1 MNSTTKTKIRNP
13 MSLNINNKSSL
24 VNNSNEEFSY
34 FTLNKKVFNE
44 LILIPRPKNTLF
56 QIMVHLACKVTY
68 KNGLVGVHSEIHKT
82 GLAKELGINDG
93 HITRY
98 LKQLE
103 DLNFIKLFNTTP
115 LVLQVLEVP
124 QAPVFND
131 IKGVLLYVHMN
142 PQQFNFH
149 RNLNRKTAF
158 FETFKKYNSQIL
170 VEKIKN
176 AEVPEDHPSNPT
188 IEEIEDIFGF
198 KK

>member
-1 MNSTTKTKIRNP
+1 MNFTTKTKIRNP

-24 VNNSNEEFSY
+24 VNNSNEEFNY

-68 KNGLVGVHSEIHKT
+68 KNGLVGVHSDIHKT

-103 DLNFIKLFNTTP
+103 ELNFIKVFNTTP

-131 IKGVLLYVHMN
+131 IKGLLLYVHMN

-149 RNLNRKTAF
+149 RNLSRKTAF
-158 FETFKKYNSQIL
+158 FETFKEYNSQIL
-170 VEKIKN
+170 VDKIKN
-176 AEVPEDHPSNPT
+176 AEVPEDHPSNLT

>member
-1 MNSTTKTKIRNP
+1 

-24 VNNSNEEFSY
+24 VNNFNEEFNY

-82 GLAKELGINDG
+82 GLAKELGINKGD
-93 HITRY
+93 ISKY
-98 LKQLE
+98 LNQLE
-103 DLNFIKLFNTTP
+103 ELKFIKIFNAIP

-124 QAPVFND
+124 QAPNFND
-131 IKGVLLYVHMN
+131 IKAVLLYIHIN

-149 RNLNRKTAF
+149 RNLKRKTVF
-158 FETFKKYNSQIL
+158 FETFKEYSSQIL

-176 AEVPEDHPSNPT
+176 AQVPEDHPSNPT
-188 IEEIEDIFGF
+188 TDEIEDIFGF
-198 KK
+198 KQ

>member
-44 LILIPRPKNTLF
+44 LILISRPKNTLF

-103 DLNFIKLFNTTP
+103 ELNFIKVFNTTP

-131 IKGVLLYVHMN
+131 IKGLLLYVHMN

-149 RNLNRKTAF
+149 RNLSRKTAF
-158 FETFKKYNSQIL
+158 FETFKEYNSQIL
-170 VEKIKN
+170 VDKIKN

>member
-1 MNSTTKTKIRNP
+1 MTAWALFCHDFDLSKGI
-13 MSLNINNKSSL
+13 NILSEKCPVVLDHYN
-24 VNNSNEEFSY
+24 

-68 KNGLVGVHSEIHKT
+68 KNGLVGVHSEIHKS
-82 GLAKELGINDG
+82 GLAKELGIDKSDISG
-93 HITRY
+93 Y

-103 DLNFIKLFNTTP
+103 DLKFIKVFNTTP

-124 QAPVFND
+124 QAPIFND
-131 IKGVLLYVHMN
+131 IKGVLFYVHMN

-149 RNLNRKTAF
+149 RNLKRKAAF
-158 FETFKKYNSQIL
+158 FETFKEYNSQIL
-170 VEKIKN
+170 VEKMKK

-198 KK
+198 KQ

>member
-1 MNSTTKTKIRNP
+1 
-13 MSLNINNKSSL
+13 MSLNIINNKSN
-24 VNNSNEEFSY
+24 VNNQEKELDY
-34 FTLNKKVFNE
+34 FTLNKKVYQE
-44 LILIPRPKNTLF
+44 LILISRPKVVLF

-103 DLNFIKLFNTTP
+103 ELNFIKIFNTTP

-124 QAPVFND
+124 QAPIFND
-131 IKGVLLYVHMN
+131 IKAVLLYIHIN

-149 RNLNRKTAF
+149 RNMKRKTAF
-158 FETFKKYNSQIL
+158 FETFKEYNSQIL
-170 VEKIKN
+170 VEKIKKSI
-176 AEVPEDHPSNPT
+176 VPDNHPSNPT
-188 IEEIEDIFGF
+188 PEELNDIFGF
-198 KK
+198 ND

>member
-24 VNNSNEEFSY
+24 VNNSNEEFNY

-103 DLNFIKLFNTTP
+103 ELNFIKVFNTTP

-124 QAPVFND
+124 QAPIFND

-188 IEEIEDIFGF
+188 NEEIEDIFGF

>member
-24 VNNSNEEFSY
+24 VNNSNEEFNY

-103 DLNFIKLFNTTP
+103 ELNFIKVFNTTP

-124 QAPVFND
+124 QAPIFND

-158 FETFKKYNSQIL
+158 FETFKEYNSQIL

-188 IEEIEDIFGF
+188 TEEIEDIFGF

>member
-1 MNSTTKTKIRNP
+1 
-13 MSLNINNKSSL
+13 MSLNIIN
-24 VNNSNEEFSY
+24 NNSNVNHPEKELDY
-34 FTLNKKVFNE
+34 FTLNKRVLNKLVLTSRRN
-44 LILIPRPKNTLF
+44 LVLY
-56 QIMVHLACKVTY
+56 QIISYLACKVTY
-68 KNGLVGVHSEIHKT
+68 KNGLVGVHSEIHKS
-82 GLAKELGINDG
+82 GLAKELGIDKSDISG
-93 HITRY
+93 Y

-103 DLNFIKLFNTTP
+103 ELKFIKIFNTTP

-124 QAPVFND
+124 QAPNFSD
-131 IKGVLLYVHMN
+131 IKGVLLYAHMN

-188 IEEIEDIFGF
+188 TEEIEDIFGF

>member
-24 VNNSNEEFSY
+24 VNNSNEEFNY

-44 LILIPRPKNTLF
+44 LILIPRQKNTLF

-103 DLNFIKLFNTTP
+103 ELNFIKVFNTTP

-131 IKGVLLYVHMN
+131 IKGLLLYVHMN

-158 FETFKKYNSQIL
+158 FETFKEYNSQIL

-176 AEVPEDHPSNPT
+176 AVVPEDHPSNPT
-188 IEEIEDIFGF
+188 TEEIEDIFGF

>member
-24 VNNSNEEFSY
+24 VNNSNEEFNY

-44 LILIPRPKNTLF
+44 LILISRPKNTLF

-103 DLNFIKLFNTTP
+103 ELNFIKVFNTTP

-124 QAPVFND
+124 QAPIFND

-188 IEEIEDIFGF
+188 NEEIEDIFGF

>member
-1 MNSTTKTKIRNP
+1 

-24 VNNSNEEFSY
+24 VNNSNEEFNY

-44 LILIPRPKNTLF
+44 LILIPRPKNNLF

-68 KNGLVGVHSEIHKT
+68 KNGLVGVHSEVHKT

-103 DLNFIKLFNTTP
+103 DLNFIKVFNTTP

-124 QAPVFND
+124 QAPVFSD

-188 IEEIEDIFGF
+188 NEEIEDIFGF

>member
-1 MNSTTKTKIRNP
+1 
-13 MSLNINNKSSL
+13 MSLNIIN
-24 VNNSNEEFSY
+24 NNSNVNNQEKELDY
-34 FTLNKKVFNE
+34 FTLNKRVFNE
-44 LILIPRPKNTLF
+44 LVLTSRPKLVLY
-56 QIMVHLACKVTY
+56 QIISYLACKVTY

-103 DLNFIKLFNTTP
+103 ELNFIKVFNTTP

-131 IKGVLLYVHMN
+131 IKGLLLYVHMN

-149 RNLNRKTAF
+149 RNLSRKTAF
-158 FETFKKYNSQIL
+158 FETFKEYNSQIL
-170 VEKIKN
+170 VDKIKN

>member
-1 MNSTTKTKIRNP
+1 

-24 VNNSNEEFSY
+24 VNNSNEEFNY

-103 DLNFIKLFNTTP
+103 ELNFIKVFNTTP

-124 QAPVFND
+124 QAPIFND

-158 FETFKKYNSQIL
+158 FETFKEYNSQIL

-188 IEEIEDIFGF
+188 TEEIEDIFGLF
-198 KK
+198 TAS

>member
-13 MSLNINNKSSL
+13 MSLNINNKSRL
-24 VNNSNEEFSY
+24 VNNSNEEFNY

-44 LILIPRPKNTLF
+44 LILIPRPKNNLF

-68 KNGLVGVHSEIHKT
+68 KNGLVGVHSEVHKT

-103 DLNFIKLFNTTP
+103 DLNFIKVFNTTP

-124 QAPVFND
+124 QAPVFSD

-158 FETFKKYNSQIL
+158 FETFKEYNSQIL

-188 IEEIEDIFGF
+188 TEEIEDIFGF

>member
-24 VNNSNEEFSY
+24 VNNSNEEFNY

-68 KNGLVGVHSEIHKT
+68 KNGLVGVHSEVHKT

-103 DLNFIKLFNTTP
+103 DLNFIKVFNTTP

-124 QAPVFND
+124 QAPIFND

-158 FETFKKYNSQIL
+158 FEKFKKYNSQIL

-188 IEEIEDIFGF
+188 TEEIEDIFGF